1 MPTPARKTVS
11 KIKKKKKLVLM
22 HSCSTLLQQMQPFA
36 VHEHLESKFI
46 ETITLI
52 VKTDC

>member
-11 KIKKKKKLVLM
+11 TIKKKKKKLVLM

-36 VHEHLESKFI
+36 VHEHLES
-46 ETITLI
+46 
-52 VKTDC
+52 